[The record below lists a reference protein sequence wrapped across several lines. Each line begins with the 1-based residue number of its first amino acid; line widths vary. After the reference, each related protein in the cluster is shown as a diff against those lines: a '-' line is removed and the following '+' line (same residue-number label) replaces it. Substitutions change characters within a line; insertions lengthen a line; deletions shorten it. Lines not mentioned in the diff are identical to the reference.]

1 MSLQKNKS
9 QISCCGKCNGH
20 GRGEFVSVG
29 RHTPKQ
35 SKSSKTSLRSTC
47 SILKIHSHFTL
58 FSILY
63 LFIFDCLKNGSP
75 VPHHQIFK
83 EKLMPQEDVPYWKVS
98 CRTWHMALYSWR
110 YRCPNRIRSLSSFGI
125 KNTFDSKPYHRIH
138 LTQEVQHHPSH
149 FSNEKMKSQ

>member
-1 MSLQKNKS
+1 MVGKKKVKMSLQKNKS

-63 LFIFDCLKNGSP
+63 LFIFDCLKKWVPCPPPPNFQRKTNVLGRCAILESFLQDLAHGS
-75 VPHHQIFK
+75 IF
-83 EKLMPQEDVPYWKVS
+83 L
-98 CRTWHMALYSWR
+98 
-110 YRCPNRIRSLSSFGI
+110 
-125 KNTFDSKPYHRIH
+125 
-138 LTQEVQHHPSH
+138 EVQVPQLDKIPLV
-149 FSNEKMKSQ
+149 F